1 MRYFCRLIWYFAA
14 LGTLLCSC
22 GGSHHGDRLVEA
34 GEPEFFSIVERP
46 QGGWTVVSVSPFDGS
61 SDTLV
66 VDKPM
71 TNIIV
76 MSTSHYGFL
85 DALGRSD
92 VISGISGPDY
102 LWTEGLP
109 RELRASE
116 YGSSRQAL
124 TVRTPRSA
132 RPLPSLG
139 EIVKTSLPSLS
150 IDLGPSLLHDEGVHG
165 PDLPDLPTD
174 SERAGAASLDGETH
188 ATLGTVRGGTGASL
202 CDASGGAERSE
213 AVEPPELAAP
223 ARFQATVRPPRL
235 GGNARVGVFASRSPF
250 RPNPLGLS
258 SVRLES
264 IDYEA
269 KDSDGRPI
277 GPVINVLGADLM
289 DGTPIYDIKPYVEYA
304 DSHPGARSGFVDTIA
319 WEPLQV
325 EFPVGAEE
333 TIPEL
338 DTLREVL
345 SLDPRPSYQDD
356 PSREYGMSFGGRE
369 VRFKVSGSLLTV
381 ISIK

>member
-1 MRYFCRLIWYFAA
+1 MEIKPIAYFRSPFPGKFGVPRQAGLAPAVKGRIVFEPGFRNPDALRGLDGFDYIWLIWEFNGNHLSPDA
-14 LGTLLCSC
+14 S
-22 GGSHHGDRLVEA
+22 SGD
-34 GEPEFFSIVERP
+34 
-46 QGGWTVVSVSPFDGS
+46 
-61 SDTLV
+61 
-66 VDKPM
+66 
-71 TNIIV
+71 
-76 MSTSHYGFL
+76 
-85 DALGRSD
+85 
-92 VISGISGPDY
+92 
-102 LWTEGLP
+102 
-109 RELRASE
+109 
-116 YGSSRQAL
+116 SSRAWK
-124 TVRTPRSA
+124 P
-132 RPLPSLG
+132 
-139 EIVKTSLPSLS
+139 
-150 IDLGPSLLHDEGVHG
+150 
-165 PDLPDLPTD
+165 
-174 SERAGAASLDGETH
+174 
-188 ATLGTVRGGTGASL
+188 
-202 CDASGGAERSE
+202 
-213 AVEPPELAAP
+213 
-223 ARFQATVRPPRL
+223 TVRPPRL

-269 KDSDGRPI
+269 KDSDGRAV

-304 DSHPGARSGFVDTIA
+304 DSHPGARSGFVDTTA

-333 TIPEL
+333 TIPDL

-369 VRFKVSGSLLTV
+369 VRFKVSGRLLTV